1 MARTLRKTIELS
13 RASQTTMPKKG
24 CAPGGLSR
32 LELQCMKVIWLNRAT
47 TVAEVQQCL
56 SPLRPLAYT
65 TVLTVLDRL
74 AKKGAVS
81 RVKRGK
87 AHVYEPALSFET
99 SRDEAIAGL
108 VDFYFQGSAEKL
120 IDYLGNTNRASQP
133 ASYSGSEG
141 KSPSDISTMQD
152 CLL

>member
-1 MARTLRKTIELS
+1 MARTHRKTIEMRTL
-13 RASQTTMPKKG
+13 QTTMPKKG
-24 CAPGGLSR
+24 YTLRNLSR
-32 LELQCMKVIWLNRAT
+32 LELQCMRAIWLNRAT

-56 SPLRPLAYT
+56 SPSRPLAYT

-87 AHVYEPALSFET
+87 AYVYEPALSFEA

-108 VDFYFQGSAEKL
+108 LDFYFQGSAEKL
-120 IDYLGNTNRASQP
+120 IDYLVNTNRAPQP
-133 ASYSGSEG
+133 ASYFVGKG
-141 KSPSDISTMQD
+141 KSPSGISTMQD